1 MGDGASRN
9 PTASSLIR
17 VSWTILRSRIS
28 CEKTGKRGF
37 PLIDGRRIDLDQ
49 VSHVRK
55 GGSIAVVIDTV
66 PCPQAVHLAKDADIL
81 LCESTYL
88 EDHRDLAEKYMH
100 MTAKQAALIAKEA
113 HVKKLILTH
122 FSARYQDESA
132 FEKEA
137 REVFPIVLRQG
148 FRGLNFQKTDQLP
161 ASKGERRNRFFQHMR
176 TFPPPAEAGGSNVRY
191 VESR

>member
-1 MGDGASRN
+1 MGWRVTEPDRIKFDKGKLDHFKIQG
-9 PTASSLIR
+9 SL
-17 VSWTILRSRIS
+17 VKKL
-28 CEKTGKRGF
+28 EKEGF
-37 PLIDGRRIDLDQ
+37 LLIDGRRIDLDQ

-137 REVFPIVLRQG
+137 REVFPNSFAARD
-148 FRGLNFQKTDQLP
+148 F
-161 ASKGERRNRFFQHMR
+161 ARFE
-176 TFPPPAEAGGSNVRY
+176 FPKD
-191 VESR
+191 